1 MFSVAMGKEMKI
13 LNASKLKHLVM
24 VNNFLLANRTQA
36 PFEILNGGK
45 NVISIQSLI
54 CFSFAYESFSW
65 AVSLA
70 VASIFRPKKSKL
82 SSC

>member
-36 PFEILNGGK
+36 PFEILNGGYI
-45 NVISIQSLI
+45 NL
-54 CFSFAYESFSW
+54 
-65 AVSLA
+65 
-70 VASIFRPKKSKL
+70 
-82 SSC
+82 